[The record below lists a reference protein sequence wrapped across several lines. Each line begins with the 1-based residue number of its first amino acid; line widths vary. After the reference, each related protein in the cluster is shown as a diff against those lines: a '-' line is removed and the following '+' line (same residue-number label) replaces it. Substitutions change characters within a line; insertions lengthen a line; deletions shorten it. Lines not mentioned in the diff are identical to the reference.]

1 MDPHYFERLGKS
13 AGDPP
18 GTTMRE
24 GGAGE
29 EEREDEGEGS
39 GLEFGVGGGMEE
51 QKVSH
56 INQAPKTLS
65 PFALSAIRAAGE
77 HTVSCT
83 SCF

>member
-39 GLEFGVGGGMEE
+39 GLEFGVGGGWRN
-51 QKVSH
+51 KRSR
-56 INQAPKTLS
+56 T
-65 PFALSAIRAAGE
+65 
-77 HTVSCT
+77 
-83 SCF
+83 